1 MYCIY
6 SGKEIDEK
14 ASNIEHIIPISL
26 GGCDEL
32 TIRVDRE
39 INSKIGSQIDGKL
52 TQDFLIALDRVK
64 NGDRGHSKKTPK
76 YTVQSK
82 TQEGKTVISTFTSQ
96 ALQFYDPVIKDYVD
110 ISGKVTMNTKIDM
123 DLRLKFVTKV
133 ALGVGYYLFGKGFEE
148 YTDCD
153 SLRMILTEENL
164 SKLFEKQSEKFEG
177 MRFYD
182 SLHQINDADKPIM
195 EIYKLFCQYSKKTNI
210 LWSYSQE
217 SIIVH
222 VAIYGKF
229 IGLINFKAKRNIIP
243 EIKDCWLGHIMIC
256 DENRL
261 IRKSWREAIL
271 EMVEAYKL
279 LDEETIEAVR
289 KL

>member
-96 ALQFYDPVIKDYVD
+96 ALQF
-110 ISGKVTMNTKIDM
+110 
-123 DLRLKFVTKV
+123 
-133 ALGVGYYLFGKGFEE
+133 
-148 YTDCD
+148 
-153 SLRMILTEENL
+153 
-164 SKLFEKQSEKFEG
+164 
-177 MRFYD
+177 
-182 SLHQINDADKPIM
+182 
-195 EIYKLFCQYSKKTNI
+195 
-210 LWSYSQE
+210 
-217 SIIVH
+217 
-222 VAIYGKF
+222 
-229 IGLINFKAKRNIIP
+229 
-243 EIKDCWLGHIMIC
+243 
-256 DENRL
+256 
-261 IRKSWREAIL
+261 
-271 EMVEAYKL
+271 
-279 LDEETIEAVR
+279 
-289 KL
+289 